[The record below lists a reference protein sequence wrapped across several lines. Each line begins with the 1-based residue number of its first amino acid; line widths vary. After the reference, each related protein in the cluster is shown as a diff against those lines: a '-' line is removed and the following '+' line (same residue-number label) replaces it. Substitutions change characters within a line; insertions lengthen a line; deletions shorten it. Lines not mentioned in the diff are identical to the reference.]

1 MPLSP
6 PQTPRRALKS
16 LHHVHG
22 SEVSCWTYPATPPCR
37 GVILAVHGFRGDH
50 HGLARI
56 IEQLPGHT
64 IVVPDLPGFG
74 SSTPF
79 PRVSAPGAPDG
90 APGFPA
96 PGRAPEA
103 GGPRHDVAGYG
114 EVIGAL
120 RGQLGLGP
128 ETILL
133 GHSFGTIV
141 AAAYLAR
148 HPGSFGQ
155 LVLVNPICEPALE
168 GSQALMS
175 RAAGAYY
182 AAGARLPATL
192 GEALL
197 RSRLVTDAMSLAMLK
212 SRDREMRDYVFDQ
225 HRRYFSGFTSRST
238 LREAYAASVTATVRE
253 VAARINEPTLLV
265 VGEQDELGSVPAQ
278 RSLARTFPRATLRV
292 IGDVGHLIHYE
303 KAPEAAA
310 LIEEFLGAEHPW
322 VPRGMP
328 RTPYPANGRRNRP
341 RQSNQSNQQ
350 DATTPTS

>member
-16 LHHVHG
+16 IHHVHG
-22 SEVSCWTYPATPPCR
+22 SEVSCWSYPAPASCR

-56 IEQLPGHT
+56 IEQLPDYT
-64 IVVPDLPGFG
+64 IIVPDLPGFG

-79 PRVSAPGAPDG
+79 SGVSAHGAPNG
-90 APGFPA
+90 APEFPA
-96 PGRAPEA
+96 ST
-103 GGPRHDVAGYG
+103 GPRHDVAGYG

-120 RGQLGLGP
+120 RGELGLGP
-128 ETILL
+128 ATILL
-133 GHSFGTIV
+133 GHSFGTVV
-141 AAAYLAR
+141 AASYLAR

-212 SRDREMRDYVFDQ
+212 STDRATRAYVLDQ

-238 LREAYAASVTATVRE
+238 LREAYAASITATVRE

-278 RSLARTFPRATLRV
+278 RSLARTFPRATMRV

-310 LIEEFLGAEHPW
+310 LIEEFLGARHPW

-328 RTPYPANGRRNRP
+328 RTLYPGDGRRNGP
-341 RQSNQSNQQ
+341 RQPDRS
-350 DATTPTS
+350 TERTRTS

>member
-6 PQTPRRALKS
+6 PQAPRRALKS
-16 LHHVHG
+16 IHHIQG
-22 SEVSCWTYPATPPCR
+22 SEVSCWTYPATAPCR

-56 IEQLPGHT
+56 IEQLPQFT
-64 IVVPDLPGFG
+64 VVVPDLPGFG
-74 SSTPF
+74 ASTPF
-79 PRVSAPGAPDG
+79 SGVSAHGAPDG
-90 APGFPA
+90 AP
-96 PGRAPEA
+96 EA
-103 GGPRHDVAGYG
+103 TGPRHDVAGYG

-128 ETILL
+128 KTILL

-182 AAGARLPATL
+182 AAGALLPAPL

-212 SRDREMRDYVFDQ
+212 STDRATRDYVFDQ

-238 LREAYAASVTATVRE
+238 LREAYAASITATVRE

-278 RSLARTFPRATLRV
+278 RSLARAFPRATMRV

-310 LIEEFLGAEHPW
+310 LIVEFLGAEHPW

-328 RTPYPANGRRNRP
+328 RTPYPGDGRSGRP
-341 RQSNQSNQQ
+341 TRPDRSGAS
-350 DATTPTS
+350 TPTG